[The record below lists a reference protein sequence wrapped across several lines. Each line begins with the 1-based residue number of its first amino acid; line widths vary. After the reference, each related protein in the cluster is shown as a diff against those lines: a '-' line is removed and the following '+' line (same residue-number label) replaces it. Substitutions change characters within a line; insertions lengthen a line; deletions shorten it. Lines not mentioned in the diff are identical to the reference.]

1 VEKRISRS
9 DLLSVEAMEIK
20 KITTTQISESAGHK
34 RPDTFDDFIGQ
45 QQIKKMLK
53 TAIGSAKK
61 REGNLGHTLFAGPS
75 GFGKTTMAHLIAKQ
89 LGVGVKLVTA
99 YAISKP
105 SEIVSLLN
113 SLEEGEVLFIDEIH
127 RLKPTVEEVLYIA
140 MEDFVID
147 MVMPEGGSVRIPINP
162 FTLIGATT
170 RPEMLSQPMKNRF
183 VYSFH
188 FMDYSFEEKQV
199 IIERYLQQY
208 QLSFSPALL
217 KEIAQKVDSVPR
229 EIHNLV
235 IKLRDFFVNHGY
247 EKLTSEVWEEF
258 LAHAQLKE
266 GGMTPL
272 HQQYLDILAHYERPL
287 GAKTISAQLGVSEKS
302 LEEDIEPLL
311 LKLGKIEKTPAG
323 RVLL

>member
-1 VEKRISRS
+1 
-9 DLLSVEAMEIK
+9 
-20 KITTTQISESAGHK
+20 
-34 RPDTFDDFIGQ
+34 
-45 QQIKKMLK
+45 
-53 TAIGSAKK
+53 
-61 REGNLGHTLFAGPS
+61 
-75 GFGKTTMAHLIAKQ
+75 MAHLIAKE
-89 LGVGVKLVTA
+89 LDVGVKLITA

-113 SLEEGEVLFIDEIH
+113 SLDTGDVLFIDEIH
-127 RLKPTVEEVLYIA
+127 RLKPTIEEVLYIA

-170 RPEMLSQPMKNRF
+170 KPEMLSQPMKNRF

-188 FMDYSFEEKQV
+188 FMDYSPTEKQV
-199 IIERYLQQY
+199 IIERYLKQY
-208 QLSFSPALL
+208 QIQFAPELL
-217 KEIAQKVDSVPR
+217 EEIAQKVDSVPR

-235 IKLRDFFVNHGY
+235 IKLRDFFVNH
-247 EKLTSEVWEEF
+247 EHETLTNTLWQEF
-258 LAHAQLKE
+258 LHHAQLKE

-272 HQQYLDILAHYERPL
+272 HQQYLDILAYYDRPL
-287 GAKTISAQLGVSEKS
+287 GAKAIAAQLGINEKS

-323 RVLL
+323 RILL